1 MKRILGLAI
10 ALGLILMVASPVA
23 SASDAAADYKAKC
36 QMCHG
41 PDGKG
46 TPTGTKMGAH
56 DFHGAEVQK
65 MSDADLAGVIE
76 NGKNKMPAYKG
87 KLTADQIKALAAYVK
102 ELGKK

>member
-1 MKRILGLAI
+1 MKRILGLALM
-10 ALGLILMVASPVA
+10 LGIVLMVSGNALA
-23 SASDAAADYKAKC
+23 ADAAADYKAKC

-56 DFHGAEVQK
+56 DWHSPEVMK
-65 MSDADLAGVIE
+65 MTDAQISEVIT
-76 NGKNKMPAYKG
+76 NGKAKMPAYKE
-87 KLTADQIKALAAYVK
+87 KLSADQIKALSAYVK